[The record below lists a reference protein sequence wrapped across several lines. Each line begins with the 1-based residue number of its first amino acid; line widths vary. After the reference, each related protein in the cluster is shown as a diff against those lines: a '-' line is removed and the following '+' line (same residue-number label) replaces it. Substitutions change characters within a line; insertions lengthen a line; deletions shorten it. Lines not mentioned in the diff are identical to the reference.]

1 MDFWTF
7 SFLIFLCFSFALS
20 SFQND
25 VLLFQNLILPR
36 VTENRENLTLRV
48 TALCPDSWGYSNL
61 YLSGT
66 WNAPMLYV
74 GEDTWQFDF
83 SYSSYLDGYKC
94 NNCDNVTGSID
105 FGDHLKIKILA
116 IGGHGLRLKFI
127 VIKNSKNKVSWIDG
141 TLRRFFGPESKTL

>member
-7 SFLIFLCFSFALS
+7 SFLIFSCFSFALS
-20 SFQND
+20 SSFQND
-25 VLLFQNLILPR
+25 ILLFQNLILPR

-48 TALCPDSWGYSNL
+48 TALCPDSWRYNL

-105 FGDHLKIKILA
+105 FGDHLKIRILA
-116 IGGHGLRLKFI
+116 IGGHGLRLKFF
-127 VIKNSKNKVSWIDG
+127 VIKNSKIKVSWMVHK
-141 TLRRFFGPESKTL
+141 RFFGQVSTTL

>member
-7 SFLIFLCFSFALS
+7 SLLIFSCFSFALS

-25 VLLFQNLILPR
+25 ILLFQNLSLPR

-48 TALCPDSWGYSNL
+48 TALCPDSWGYTNL

-105 FGDHLKIKILA
+105 FGDHLKIRILA
-116 IGGHGLRLKFI
+116 IGGHGLCLKFI
-127 VIKNSKNKVSWIDG
+127 VIKNSKNKVSWMVHK
-141 TLRRFFGPESKTL
+141 RFFGPRSTTL